1 MKTIENQTLVE
12 RLRNRASIRR
22 NIKDRKSVQEGKP
35 DRIADLLDE
44 AAKGFEYIEGCFYA
58 AEIEGLYEALEET
71 TDLRLKDLVERR
83 LMYAYYFVTDG
94 SKVE

>member
-44 AAKGFEYIEGCFYA
+44 SAEELTRLQSANTDMLKALQAAFKVIGNLSPTKENVLAGYTVH
-58 AEIEGLYEALEET
+58 EALE
-71 TDLRLKDLVERR
+71 KH
-83 LMYAYYFVTDG
+83 G
-94 SKVE
+94 GK